1 MMSRVELEIDAPQAH
16 VAELM
21 ADPRNN
27 LRWMDEID
35 RIEPISG
42 ELGQPG
48 SVYRLVPKKGTFVFV
63 ATVVT
68 RALPTELRLSL
79 QADTVSVSVADTFL
93 ALSDDKTK
101 LLSEEV
107 FTFKGLFG
115 TVTGFFARPSI
126 TRAHRRHMESF
137 KRFAERPL

>member
-1 MMSRVELEIDAPQAH
+1 MKSRVELEINAPRAK

-48 SVYRLVPKKGTFVFV
+48 SVYRLVPRKGTFVFV
-63 ATVVT
+63 ATVVK

-93 ALSDDKTK
+93 EVSHDKTK
-101 LLSEEV
+101 LMSEEI

-115 TVTGFFARPSI
+115 KVTGLLARPSI
-126 TRAHRRHMESF
+126 KRAHRHMESF
-137 KRFAERPL
+137 KRFAEGRR